1 MHEVAEELDPYLS
14 QLSLGQLEDLYA
26 SIANYKEKPVCI
38 EEFLDSDKYLGAYWN
53 GDLYGY
59 WRNFLKE
66 VYPSPFFSPYW
77 LISLRGSIGQGKCL
91 DSDTRVPT
99 SLGIKCIKDLYALWS
114 SGSRFQVL
122 SESGPKEVSFM
133 VSDGIKPCRTISTI
147 KGAKVT
153 VGDNHRFRVLHP
165 TTGAILWKKASDLCQ
180 GDKILRTLRPSPV
193 GNKVLLPNFAWFVG
207 AISGDG
213 GISVLKNGDRVVIHF
228 IMNAVD
234 IKDDNYRESIEKG
247 FSEFAGGFN
256 NWYLSRNCFAT
267 RKVSRSLASYLLSQ
281 GFLGKE
287 QNEGGRLPKLVP
299 EFIFEASAADQVEYI
314 AGVVDTDGHLS
325 THMAAIEISNSS
337 ECFIRGLASIC
348 SALGLL
354 VRVTPKHFVN
364 REHVYWRLSIHN
376 YRSFRRL
383 AELNFRPRLV
393 YKQQAFAELLA
404 SKDSGSNV
412 RLPLVGFSPILR
424 QLDQR
429 LRESGVK
436 TQARNVRSVW
446 GMVSNQT
453 TTLDSVQRIASTFKT
468 GGLVRD
474 FDFVNDFQCYT
485 DEVRSIE
492 TVNREVYD
500 LSVADDPSYV
510 FDGFI
515 SHNTSVAC
523 AGLAY
528 DIYKLILMN
537 APQESFGLV
546 RSTKILFAIFNRTLS
561 LTTDVVWDKLSQMF
575 VQSPFFYQFVG
586 VFGSKKKRSF
596 GSDDTLF
603 PNRVDFIM
611 GSRMGHAL
619 GQAIHCLTGDTK
631 IQLLNGES
639 VPIQELVGRDHFWL
653 YSSDK
658 NGHVI
663 PGRGHSA
670 RITGYVD
677 RLYEVELDNGKTI
690 RCTNNHPFMMR
701 DGSYVTADQLK
712 PNNSLMPLYF
722 GKKSGQWDRYSA
734 VVDNTTGKVELVHRL
749 VVRECLGGY
758 KGSQVAHHIDYNS
771 RNNDPSNLMLM
782 SPVDH
787 KHLHSDRW
795 QDPEYRSRM
804 KVSQSK
810 GGKAA
815 AEILRSNPVTKA
827 KLSKAGKS
835 VWTEEFAE
843 RKSREFSATLTEKWK
858 DPKFRADLRP
868 HQVEFGKKAAAATWS
883 NPDNKE
889 KISKASSKTAKI
901 VNARR
906 WSDPAQRESL
916 LEMSRAGGRAAAKV
930 VWSNPNTVKII
941 KEGAAAGGA
950 KSANKIVNWTC
961 PQCSRLFEKQV
972 SANNHKRHC
981 LNHKVVSVR
990 MVELAEKVPVYD
1002 ITVDEFHNFAVEQ
1015 GVFLHNSAIISEANF
1030 EVIEGQTYKTFNSV
1044 LRRMESR
1051 FIGSDGIPGKIW
1063 IDSSETD
1070 KFSAVNKIV
1079 DSYRRSQGVKVSQ
1092 AAVWDVK
1099 PHRYGTA
1106 RFWVFKGSDVKQPE
1120 LLQLDSPIL
1129 ISEPENCIQVPTEHK
1144 DAFEADTVEALRDLA
1159 GIATGSK
1166 YRLFRLKDRLT
1177 KAIAVSPLF
1186 PDKFQLDFD
1195 DDNDQISNYCLVKNY
1210 FLNPLNKGY
1219 PRNIHLDIG
1228 LSGDRLGIAGSYVT
1242 KFRDRIYRDISTF
1255 QEVSESVPE
1264 VVCEWCIGI
1273 EPKNGKQVPL
1283 FKIRAFIQWLSSVG
1297 YPVGRITSDGFQ
1309 SAEMI
1314 QLLTKMGFTA
1324 ELLSMDKTSTPYT
1337 EVRNALYEGRVMV
1350 PQNKLLK
1357 EELENLEVTPD
1368 GTKVDHQPDGS
1379 KDLADAACGS
1389 IYTAMIDA
1397 SKIRLMHY
1405 VEKKQSVGT
1414 ENLQNMFWNE
1424 G

>member
-207 AISGDG
+207 VISGDG

-364 REHVYWRLSIHN
+364 CEHVYWRLSIHN

-619 GQAIHCLTGDTK
+619 GQAIH
-631 IQLLNGES
+631 
-639 VPIQELVGRDHFWL
+639 
-653 YSSDK
+653 
-658 NGHVI
+658 
-663 PGRGHSA
+663 
-670 RITGYVD
+670 
-677 RLYEVELDNGKTI
+677 
-690 RCTNNHPFMMR
+690 
-701 DGSYVTADQLK
+701 
-712 PNNSLMPLYF
+712 
-722 GKKSGQWDRYSA
+722 
-734 VVDNTTGKVELVHRL
+734 
-749 VVRECLGGY
+749 
-758 KGSQVAHHIDYNS
+758 
-771 RNNDPSNLMLM
+771 
-782 SPVDH
+782 
-787 KHLHSDRW
+787 
-795 QDPEYRSRM
+795 
-804 KVSQSK
+804 
-810 GGKAA
+810 
-815 AEILRSNPVTKA
+815 
-827 KLSKAGKS
+827 
-835 VWTEEFAE
+835 
-843 RKSREFSATLTEKWK
+843 
-858 DPKFRADLRP
+858 
-868 HQVEFGKKAAAATWS
+868 
-883 NPDNKE
+883 
-889 KISKASSKTAKI
+889 
-901 VNARR
+901 
-906 WSDPAQRESL
+906 
-916 LEMSRAGGRAAAKV
+916 
-930 VWSNPNTVKII
+930 
-941 KEGAAAGGA
+941 
-950 KSANKIVNWTC
+950 
-961 PQCSRLFEKQV
+961 
-972 SANNHKRHC
+972 
-981 LNHKVVSVR
+981 
-990 MVELAEKVPVYD
+990 
-1002 ITVDEFHNFAVEQ
+1002 
-1015 GVFLHNSAIISEANF
+1015 SAIISEANF

-1177 KAIAVSPLF
+1177 KAVAVSPLF

-1414 ENLQNMFWNE
+1414 ENLQNIFWNE